1 MDAKTKSQT
10 CTQVRARNERRTER
24 LKRNNQNFNNVS
36 SMKNLCLILVSTGFL
51 LPAFC
56 NTSAQAQSL
65 KGSRPNIVFVMTDD
79 QGMGDLSCM
88 GNQVVRTPNID
99 HLYQQSTRLADYHVS
114 PTCAPTRAALMSG
127 RLPFMVGVTHT
138 IQQRERMALNIFTM
152 PQALKSAG
160 YATGLFGK
168 WHLGDDLPYLP
179 QSRGFD
185 EVLMHGA
192 GGIGQVNFGDFAANK
207 DNVYFDNVLLHN
219 DTIVQTKGFCTDVFF
234 QASLNWI
241 KKQKDSDSPYFAYI
255 SLNAPHAPLV
265 APKHYTD
272 RFQDLG
278 YDKGTAAR
286 YGMIENIDDNVGLLL
301 KKLQEWNQLEDTL
314 VVFTTDNG
322 ATHLSGKLNGER
334 IKHFNY
340 NMKGAKNSP
349 NEGGTHVPAFLY
361 WKGVFGEGAD
371 IDQLIHHVDLFP
383 TFAALAG
390 TDLPKAMQ
398 PLDGRSILPLLADNK
413 ADWPDLERFVHCG
426 RWKKGQR
433 EEGKYEKT
441 AVRTKRW
448 RLVNHN
454 ELYDIANDPGE
465 TTDVASASPDVVAR
479 LRQAFDQWW
488 VSSLPL
494 MVNEDLP
501 SVKGPDQPFA
511 IRYEKQLQE
520 KGIPDWAP
528 AESFVH
534 ARSRGS
540 DTQKQSIVTPKKSGN
555 EEHTGTKPLTRKQRR
570 ALRKSKVEEKGSED
584 PGQEK
589 TPQQ

>member
-1 MDAKTKSQT
+1 
-10 CTQVRARNERRTER
+10 
-24 LKRNNQNFNNVS
+24 
-36 SMKNLCLILVSTGFL
+36 MKKLCLILVAAGFL

-56 NTSAQAQSL
+56 DASAQAQSL

-88 GNQVVRTPNID
+88 GNEVVRTPNID
-99 HLYQQSTRLADYHVS
+99 QLYQQSTRLTDYHVS

-138 IQQRERMALNIFTM
+138 IQQRERMALDVVTM

-207 DNVYFDNVLLHN
+207 NNVYFDNVLLHN

-234 QASLNWI
+234 QAGLNWI
-241 KKQKDSDSPYFAYI
+241 KEQKDSDSPYFAYI

-265 APKHYTD
+265 APKDYTEY
-272 RFQDLG
+272 FLNLG

-301 KKLQEWNQLEDTL
+301 KKLQEWGQLSDTF
-314 VVFTTDNG
+314 VIFTTDNG
-322 ATHLSGKLNGER
+322 ATHLSGTLNGER

-361 WKGVFGEGAD
+361 WKGVLSEGVD

-383 TFAALAG
+383 TFVELAG
-390 TDLPKAMQ
+390 AELPETMQ
-398 PLDGRSILPLLADNK
+398 PLDGRSILPLLANK
-413 ADWPDLERFVHCG
+413 EADWPDRERFVHCG
-426 RWKKGQR
+426 RWAKGKR
-433 EEGKYEKT
+433 DEGKYQKT
-441 AVRTKRW
+441 AVRTERW
-448 RLVNHN
+448 RLVNHE
-454 ELYDIANDPGE
+454 ELYDITNDPSE
-465 TTDVASASPDVVAR
+465 TTDVASAKPDVVAR

-488 VSSLPL
+488 DSALPM
-494 MVNEDLP
+494 MVNEGLP
-501 SVKGPDQPFA
+501 SVKGPNQPFA

-528 AESFVH
+528 AESFLLTR
-534 ARSRGS
+534 AL
-540 DTQKQSIVTPKKSGN
+540 SGN
-555 EEHTGTKPLTRKQRR
+555 TVSDSTAPQTKAAGDSAADTEPLTRIQKRARR
-570 ALRKSKVEEKGSED
+570 KNKGKEQSSETSGLEEV
-584 PGQEK
+584 
-589 TPQQ
+589 PQQ